1 MIFLSQVSLTVS
13 ALKFLIHPYAFYFWF
28 FISCVHCQNGH
39 VLQCVFWP
47 FFPLLDFVS
56 VFFLTHTHTSFPHS
70 QKIRVIDFISSK
82 EMMRLRWFIHY
93 LTGHSCCVFREQ
105 GVNLIIV
112 IFAVANLRY
121 LRINPGQWSLLG
133 NLPFLL
139 YFLKRL
145 CRGPFC
151 SLKILFWSL
160 GIIFSIFDFGYNWKM
175 PDSSEI
181 FV

>member
-1 MIFLSQVSLTVS
+1 MMIFLSQVSLTVS

-47 FFPLLDFVS
+47 FFSLDFVS
-56 VFFLTHTHTSFPHS
+56 VFFLTHTSFPHS